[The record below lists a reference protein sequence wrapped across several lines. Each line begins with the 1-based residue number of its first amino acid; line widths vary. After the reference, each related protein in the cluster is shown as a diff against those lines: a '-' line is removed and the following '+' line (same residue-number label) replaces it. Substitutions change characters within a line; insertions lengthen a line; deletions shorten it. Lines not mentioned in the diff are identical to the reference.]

1 MRLRIRR
8 RLRLRLRMGLG
19 LRQWLGG
26 CRLRLGLRLRRL
38 CSLGSKVRDLEN
50 ESEGNLECE
59 GAARA
64 TTFLVSSFFV
74 FFFVCSVASA
84 GATCG
89 TSATSVIGA
98 FFCRSVMQLELPLSP
113 L

>member
-38 CSLGSKVRDLEN
+38 CSLGSNVRDLET
-50 ESEGNLECE
+50 ESDGLECE
-59 GAARA
+59 FATRAA
-64 TTFLVSSFFV
+64 TFLVSSFFV

-89 TSATSVIGA
+89 TSATSVLGA
-98 FFCRSVMQLELPLSP
+98 FLFVAP
-113 L
+113 